1 MHAESNVV
9 SKMNYR
15 KVGKWGL
22 MLSELGL
29 GSWLTFGN
37 QLNLAG
43 VRKLMHRAF
52 DAGIT
57 FFDTAEA
64 YNRGIAEYLLGQVLK
79 DFNRMDYVVS
89 TKIFWWGDRHRNQE
103 GLSKKHLIEGIRAS
117 LKRLQLDYVD
127 IVYCHRPDPETP
139 MEEVISGIEY
149 ILDHGYALYWG
160 TSEWSAGEIQDAAR
174 MTREIGI
181 MPPIVEQPRYN
192 ILARDKVE
200 KEFLP
205 LYEDPGIG
213 LTTFSPLESG
223 LLTGKYNDGIP
234 PGSRLDRY
242 PWLKDLFTEE
252 GLLKDETFKKLK
264 ALKELANSLEAT
276 MSQLAIARILKNEHV
291 SSVIL
296 GVSSI
301 EQLEENLKAV
311 EIKEKLSDSV
321 MREIDEILS
330 KDL

>member
-1 MHAESNVV
+1 
-9 SKMNYR
+9 MNYR

-22 MLSELGL
+22 MISELGL
-29 GSWLTFGN
+29 GTWLTFGN
-37 QLNLAG
+37 QLNLAEA
-43 VRKLMHRAF
+43 RKVVHLAF
-52 DAGIT
+52 ESGIT

-64 YNRGIAEYLLGQVLK
+64 YNRGVAESLLGHILK

-89 TKIFWWGDRHRNQE
+89 TKIFWWGERHRNQE
-103 GLSKKHLIEGIRAS
+103 GLSKKHLIEGTRAS

-127 IVYCHRPDPETP
+127 ILYCHRPDPQVP

-149 ILDHGYALYWG
+149 ILDHGLALYWG
-160 TSEWSAGEIQDAAR
+160 TSEWSVEEIKEATKLA
-174 MTREIGI
+174 REIGI

-192 ILARDKVE
+192 MLSRDKVE

-213 LTTFSPLESG
+213 LTTFSPLASG
-223 LLTGKYNDGIP
+223 ILTGKYNDGIP

-242 PWLKDLFTEE
+242 PWLREWLEKE
-252 GLLKDETFKKLK
+252 GVFSKQTIKKLK
-264 ALKELANSLEAT
+264 ALKDIADSLDAT
-276 MSQLAIARILKNEHV
+276 MSQLAIAWVLKNEHV

-296 GVSSI
+296 GVSSL

-311 EIKEKLSDSV
+311 EIKEKLSTDV

-330 KDL
+330 K